1 MPHCWKDYR
10 SHLEETGRIFSDE
23 WVATYHGTNKTCMAE
38 SGHEGDHEF
47 VDDDSI
53 TVQFKDNSVQV
64 VE

>member
-1 MPHCWKDYR
+1 MLHCWKDYR
-10 SHLEETGRIFSDE
+10 THLEETGHEYSAE
-23 WVATYHGTNKTCMAE
+23 HVATYYDGNKTCMLE
-38 SGHEGDHEF
+38 RDHEGDHEF